1 LKPEL
6 ARVRCLIG
14 NNVAGAAAAAESQG
28 DRARMLFTIA
38 CTDKPASLELRLA
51 TRPAHIEHLKAQAGR
66 IVLGGPVLDPAGNPC
81 GSLLVVEA
89 ADRAEAEAFAAADP
103 YAKAGLFESVA
114 IRPFRT
120 VFKDGAA
127 V

>member
-1 LKPEL
+1 
-6 ARVRCLIG
+6 
-14 NNVAGAAAAAESQG
+14 
-28 DRARMLFTIA
+28 
-38 CTDKPASLELRLA
+38 
-51 TRPAHIEHLKAQAGR
+51 
-66 IVLGGPVLDPAGNPC
+66 VLDPAGNPC